1 MSQLILC
8 LNLVST
14 WYMVGLIWMVQCVHY
29 PLFAKVSAENYVE
42 YQQLHERYITPVV
55 GVPMIVELVTAI
67 LLLNYL
73 PKGVSAAWV
82 WAALV
87 LLVVA
92 WLSTAFLQ
100 VPCHSKLNIAFDA
113 DVHRR
118 LVNSNWI
125 RTISWT
131 LRGLLVAW
139 FVFGLKERRT

>member
-1 MSQLILC
+1 
-8 LNLVST
+8 
-14 WYMVGLIWMVQCVHY
+14 MVGLIWLVKCVHY

-55 GVPMIVELVTAI
+55 GVPMIVEIVTAI
-67 LLLNYL
+67 MLLSYL
-73 PKGVSAAWV
+73 PKGVSPAWA
-82 WAALV
+82 WTALV
-87 LLVVA
+87 LVIVA

-131 LRGLLVAW
+131 LRGVLIAW
-139 FVFGLKERRT
+139 FVFGLKE

>member
-1 MSQLILC
+1 
-8 LNLVST
+8 
-14 WYMVGLIWMVQCVHY
+14 
-29 PLFAKVSAENYVE
+29 
-42 YQQLHERYITPVV
+42 
-55 GVPMIVELVTAI
+55 MIVELVTAI

-131 LRGLLVAW
+131 LRGLLVAVRVRIERVTYMKFSA
-139 FVFGLKERRT
+139 FVILLVSHPSGTTCDLADARHPNSTRKSS

>member
-29 PLFAKVSAENYVE
+29 PLFAIVSAENYVE

-139 FVFGLKERRT
+139 FVFGLKE

>member
-42 YQQLHERYITPVV
+42 YQQLHERYITLVV

-139 FVFGLKERRT
+139 FVFGLKE

>member
-1 MSQLILC
+1 MAQLILC

-14 WYMVGLIWMVQCVHY
+14 WYMVGLIWLVQCVHY
-29 PLFAKVSAENYVE
+29 PLFAKVSAENYLE

-55 GVPMIVELVTAI
+55 GVPMIVEIVTAI
-67 LLLNYL
+67 LLLNHL
-73 PKGVSAAWV
+73 PKNVSAAWV
-82 WAALV
+82 WAALA
-87 LLVVA
+87 LLIVA

-131 LRGLLVAW
+131 LRGVLVAW
-139 FVFGLKERRT
+139 FVFGLKE